1 MANTA
6 AVKKVKM
13 KKSRQDWILDII
25 IYTLSVIILFATVY
39 PFYYV
44 FMLSFNEGIDAS
56 LGGIYWFPRK
66 FTLTNYSKF
75 FTDWKWVRGLGVSM
89 ARTVLG
95 TALGVLFTTLVAYG
109 ISFKD
114 LIGRKAYICLLYTSR
129 CV

>member
-44 FMLSFNEGIDAS
+44 FMLSFNEGMDAS

-75 FTDWKWVRGLGVSM
+75 FTDWKWVRASSRKVPCCWLSHGVS
-89 ARTVLG
+89 
-95 TALGVLFTTLVAYG
+95 
-109 ISFKD
+109 
-114 LIGRKAYICLLYTSR
+114 
-129 CV
+129 